1 MTRGSG
7 AVGLHARRRALRRDV
22 GAAARARR
30 LGRSSW
36 AVDVANHGSDQTTW
50 EQFGR
55 VPRDRWFTIG
65 RIQGNRVYLKC
76 NP

>member
-1 MTRGSG
+1 MLAGVLS
-7 AVGLHARRRALRRDV
+7 
-22 GAAARARR
+22 AATWVLPLEQRR

-36 AVDVANHGSDQTTW
+36 VVDVANHGSDQTTW

-65 RIQGNRVYLKC
+65 WI
-76 NP
+76 